1 MFDMTTKKTVGRL
14 TALTIASGF
23 GIAGLGAAP
32 VAADAPAEFTFSNT
46 FTEIN
51 PCSGEEIDITIT
63 ADERVHLGHDGKFV
77 GRLSKTGTTSDGYV
91 MEHGRERVVFN
102 GNNASGSLNDTWRNA
117 DGSMFKAQGHFL
129 DKDGELVVDSFR
141 LRCIKA

>member
-1 MFDMTTKKTVGRL
+1 MFDMTTKKAIGRL
-14 TALTIASGF
+14 TALTIASAF

-32 VAADAPAEFTFSNT
+32 VAADAPAGFTFTN
-46 FTEIN
+46 II
-51 PCSGEEIDITIT
+51 PCSGEEIDVTIT
-63 ADERVHLGHDGKFV
+63 FHERVHLGHDGRFV
-77 GRLSKTGTTSDGYV
+77 GQRSVTGTTSDGYV
-91 MEHGRERVVFN
+91 MEHGRERIVFN

-141 LRCIKA
+141 LRCVKA